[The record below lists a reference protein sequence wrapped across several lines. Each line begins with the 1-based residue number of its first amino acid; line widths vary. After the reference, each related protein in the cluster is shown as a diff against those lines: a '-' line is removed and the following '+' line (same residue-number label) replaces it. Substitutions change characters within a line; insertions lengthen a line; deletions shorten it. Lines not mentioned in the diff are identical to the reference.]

1 MYFYKHLLLLYC
13 CDVQL
18 KCKHIMTNLFL
29 RGEDR
34 QKTLELISLGTNG
47 SLESLWLYVIVQKIV
62 VVLFVSAS
70 LKKHKICKKFLW
82 VTETKTYSFKWHY
95 RALTTSIALKLKM
108 ACILR
113 DMQRESKIHFLVSW
127 NHWPNYAN

>member
-18 KCKHIMTNLFL
+18 KCKHIITNLFL

-47 SLESLWLYVIVQKIV
+47 SLESLWLYVIV
-62 VVLFVSAS
+62 
-70 LKKHKICKKFLW
+70 KKLW
-82 VTETKTYSFKWHY
+82 SYSFQQVSKNTKFTKNFCGLGKQKHTLLSDTTEL
-95 RALTTSIALKLKM
+95 LTTSIALKLKM
-108 ACILR
+108 AR
-113 DMQRESKIHFLVSW
+113 DMQRESKIHFLVS
-127 NHWPNYAN
+127 

>member
-34 QKTLELISLGTNG
+34 QKTLELISLGTSG
-47 SLESLWLYVIVQKIV
+47 SLESLWLYVIVQKEV
-62 VVLFVSAS
+62 VVLLVSAS
-70 LKKHKICKKFLW
+70 LKKHKICKKFCGLGKQKHTLLSDT
-82 VTETKTYSFKWHY
+82 TEL
-95 RALTTSIALKLKM
+95 LTTSIALKLKM

-113 DMQRESKIHFLVSW
+113 DMQRESKIHFLVS
-127 NHWPNYAN
+127 

>member
-29 RGEDR
+29 RGVDR

-47 SLESLWLYVIVQKIV
+47 SLESLWLYVIV
-62 VVLFVSAS
+62 
-70 LKKHKICKKFLW
+70 KKLW
-82 VTETKTYSFKWHY
+82 SYSFQQVSKNTKFTKNFCGLGKQKHTLLSDTTEL
-95 RALTTSIALKLKM
+95 LTTSIALKLKM

-113 DMQRESKIHFLVSW
+113 DMQRESKIHFLVS
-127 NHWPNYAN
+127 

>member
-18 KCKHIMTNLFL
+18 KCKHIITNLFL

-47 SLESLWLYVIVQKIV
+47 SLESLWLYVIV
-62 VVLFVSAS
+62 
-70 LKKHKICKKFLW
+70 KKLW
-82 VTETKTYSFKWHY
+82 SYSFQQVSKNTKFTKNFCGLGKQKHT
-95 RALTTSIALKLKM
+95 LLSDTTELLITSIALKLKM

-113 DMQRESKIHFLVSW
+113 DMQRESKIHFLVS
-127 NHWPNYAN
+127 

>member
-18 KCKHIMTNLFL
+18 KCKHIITNLFL

-47 SLESLWLYVIVQKIV
+47 SLESLWLYVIVQKEV
-62 VVLFVSAS
+62 VVLLVSAS
-70 LKKHKICKKFLW
+70 LKKHNICKKFLW
-82 VTETKTYSFKWHY
+82 VTETKTYSFK
-95 RALTTSIALKLKM
+95 
-108 ACILR
+108 
-113 DMQRESKIHFLVSW
+113 
-127 NHWPNYAN
+127 

>member
-1 MYFYKHLLLLYC
+1 MYFYKHLLLLCC

-47 SLESLWLYVIVQKIV
+47 SLESLWLYVIV
-62 VVLFVSAS
+62 
-70 LKKHKICKKFLW
+70 KKLW
-82 VTETKTYSFKWHY
+82 SYSFQQVSKNTKFTKNFCGLGKQKHT
-95 RALTTSIALKLKM
+95 LLSDTTELLITSIALKLKM

-113 DMQRESKIHFLVSW
+113 DMQRESKIHFLVS
-127 NHWPNYAN
+127 

>member
-1 MYFYKHLLLLYC
+1 MYFYKHLLLLCC

-47 SLESLWLYVIVQKIV
+47 SLESLWLYVIV
-62 VVLFVSAS
+62 
-70 LKKHKICKKFLW
+70 KKLW
-82 VTETKTYSFKWHY
+82 SYSFQQVSKNTKFAKNFCGLGKQKHTLLSDTTEL
-95 RALTTSIALKLKM
+95 LTTSIALKLKM

-113 DMQRESKIHFLVSW
+113 DMQRESKIHFLVS
-127 NHWPNYAN
+127 